1 MSCRTGCL
9 TKNHES
15 YAACLKDGAP
25 RVLYA
30 NSAKGFD
37 YSTEKKWNSDLDAYK
52 AARAEGLQPAS
63 TKREAVEA
71 ARRISDTTGSAFK
84 ADGL

>member
-1 MSCRTGCL
+1 MACRTGCII
-9 TKNHES
+9 KDCES
-15 YAACLKDGAP
+15 YAACLKTGAP

-37 YSTEKKWNSDLDAYK
+37 YSTEKAWNRDLDAYK
-52 AARAEGLQPAS
+52 QARSEGLQPAS

-71 ARRISDTTGSAFK
+71 ARRISDATGTAFK
-84 ADGL
+84 ADV